1 MVWHLLIKRTLM
13 LVAISAIPALAQLF
27 YCGFSPP
34 VDIPFGIRVEEAQ
47 RLQTPI
53 VWVDARPEDAFQLA
67 HIPGALNLN
76 RTNWDQALPRFF
88 EAYASG
94 CSVIVYCSP
103 DCSESE
109 EIASRIR
116 NLGFDHILVLEG
128 GYEAWKQAK
137 PNL

>member
-1 MVWHLLIKRTLM
+1 MVWQRQIKYTFI

-27 YCGFSPP
+27 YCGFFPP

-47 RLQTPI
+47 KLQTPI
-53 VWVDARPEDAFQLA
+53 VWVDARPEDAFQRA
-67 HIPGALNLN
+67 HITGALNLN
-76 RTNWDQALPRFF
+76 QTNWDQALPRLF
-88 EAYASG
+88 EAYAPGRSI
-94 CSVIVYCSP
+94 IVYCSP

-116 NLGFDHILVLEG
+116 NLGFDQVLVLEG
-128 GYEAWKQAK
+128 GYDAWKEAN

>member
-1 MVWHLLIKRTLM
+1 M
-13 LVAISAIPALAQLF
+13 LVAISAIPALAQLY

-34 VDIPFGIRVEEAQ
+34 VDIPFGIRVEQAE

-53 VWVDARPEDAFQLA
+53 VWIDARPEDAFQMA

-88 EAYASG
+88 EAYAPG
-94 CSVIVYCSP
+94 RSVIVYCSP
-103 DCSESE
+103 DCTESE

-116 NLGFDHILVLEG
+116 NLGLDQIRILEG
-128 GYEAWKQAK
+128 GYEAWKEAN

>member
-1 MVWHLLIKRTLM
+1 
-13 LVAISAIPALAQLF
+13 
-27 YCGFSPP
+27 
-34 VDIPFGIRVEEAQ
+34 VEQAE

-53 VWVDARPEDAFQLA
+53 VWIDARPEDAFQMA

-88 EAYASG
+88 EAYAPG
-94 CSVIVYCSP
+94 RSVIVYCSP
-103 DCSESE
+103 DCTESE

-116 NLGFDHILVLEG
+116 NLGLDQIRILEG
-128 GYEAWKQAK
+128 GYEAWKEAN